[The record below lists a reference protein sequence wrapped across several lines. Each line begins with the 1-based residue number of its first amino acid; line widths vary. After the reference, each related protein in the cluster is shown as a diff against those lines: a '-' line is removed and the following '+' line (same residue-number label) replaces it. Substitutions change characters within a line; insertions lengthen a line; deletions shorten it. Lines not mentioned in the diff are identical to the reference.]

1 MKKKNKPK
9 YVKAIPMLVYRTIN
23 ETDLETAEYMA
34 VHAFAHGFAQKSHFD
49 KLVDLMNLM
58 LVAGQTDKSRKYL
71 IDYIDAKIKPV
82 LGSIKKRYEQTN
94 KLGVNG
100 TELQELRNMLQVNK
114 DFWLKQSGSLYTF
127 CIEQVNLFY
136 DERKNARKVE
146 S

>member
-9 YVKAIPMLVYRTIN
+9 YVRSVPMLVYRTIN
-23 ETDLETAEYMA
+23 ENNVETAEYMA

-82 LGSIKKRYEQTN
+82 LASIKSRYDKTN
-94 KLGVNG
+94 KLGVNAE
-100 TELQELRNMLQVNK
+100 ELLELRNMLQVNK
-114 DFWLKQSGSLYTF
+114 DFWLKQSGYLYTF
-127 CIEQVNLFY
+127 CIDQVNSFY
-136 DERKNARKVE
+136 DERKNARKVK